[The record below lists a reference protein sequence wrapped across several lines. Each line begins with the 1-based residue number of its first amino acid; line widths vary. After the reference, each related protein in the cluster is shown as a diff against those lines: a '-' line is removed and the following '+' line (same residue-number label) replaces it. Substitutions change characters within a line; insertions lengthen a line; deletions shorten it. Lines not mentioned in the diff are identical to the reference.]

1 MATTTVSS
9 TGFSGKIPLKK
20 ILLTCGILSSLY
32 YIAINVWVVMQ
43 YEGYNAASQTV
54 SELSAIGTPTRSLWV
69 SLVVVYSVLVMAF
82 GWGVLKAA
90 NQNRK
95 LRLAGWLLIVYITVG
110 IFWPPMHQREELAA
124 GAGSLTDT
132 LHIVWT
138 LITVPLMLLIM
149 GFSAVA
155 FGKPFRI
162 YTIVTIV
169 VQIGFGVLTGLD
181 SPKMEANLPTPWMGV
196 WERISMAAFM
206 IWVIV
211 FAVILLRI
219 EKLHHERTV
228 LIRKYRT

>member
-1 MATTTVSS
+1 MATTTVGS
-9 TGFSGKIPLKK
+9 TGFSEKISLKK

-32 YIAINVWVVMQ
+32 YIAINVWVAMQ
-43 YEGYNAASQTV
+43 YEGYNAGSQTV
-54 SELSAIGTPTRSLWV
+54 SELSAIDTPTRSLWV
-69 SLVVVYSVLVMAF
+69 SLVTVYSVLVLAF

-90 NQNRK
+90 GQNRK
-95 LRLAGWLLIVYITVG
+95 LRLAGSLLIVYIAVG
-110 IFWPPMHQREELAA
+110 IFWPPMHQREVLAA

-149 GFSAVA
+149 ILSAAA
-155 FGKPFRI
+155 FGKRFRM
-162 YTIVTIV
+162 YTIITIV

-206 IWVIV
+206 IWLIV
-211 FAVILLRI
+211 FATILLRI
-219 EKLHHERTV
+219 EKLQQEKSV
-228 LIRKYRT
+228 SG

>member
-1 MATTTVSS
+1 MATTLSS
-9 TGFSGKIPLKK
+9 TGFSEKISLKQ

-32 YIAINVWVVMQ
+32 YIAINIWVAMQ

-69 SLVVVYSVLVMAF
+69 SLVTVYSVLVMAF

-90 NQNRK
+90 NKNGK
-95 LRLAGWLLIVYITVG
+95 LRLAGWLLIVYIGVG
-110 IFWPPMHQREELAA
+110 IIWPPMHQREALAA

-149 GFSAVA
+149 VLSAA
-155 FGKPFRI
+155 TFGKLFRM
-162 YTIVTIV
+162 YTIITII
-169 VQIGFGVLTGLD
+169 VQLGFGVLTGLD

-206 IWVIV
+206 IWLMV
-211 FAVILLRI
+211 FATMLLRM
-219 EKLHHERTV
+219 EKLNHR
-228 LIRKYRT
+228 RAA